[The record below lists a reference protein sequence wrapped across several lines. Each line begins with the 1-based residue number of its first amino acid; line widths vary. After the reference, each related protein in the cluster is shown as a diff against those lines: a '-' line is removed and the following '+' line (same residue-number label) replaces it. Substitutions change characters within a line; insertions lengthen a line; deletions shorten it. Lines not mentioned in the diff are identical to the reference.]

1 MINSLL
7 ENKVVLITGANHG
20 IGAATAKVF
29 SAQGAKVFIS
39 YFCGDCALSEEE
51 LAAARAASVGGPG
64 LYYANQQQSG
74 EEIVIAKAGR
84 PVARLV
90 PYTPPK
96 REIVPP
102 GAMQG
107 EIWMADD
114 FDEPVN
120 DLFKCFGEEGA
131 H

>member
-1 MINSLL
+1 MQMVNVHETKTRLSKLL
-7 ENKVVLITGANHG
+7 EQVQA
-20 IGAATAKVF
+20 
-29 SAQGAKVFIS
+29 
-39 YFCGDCALSEEE
+39 
-51 LAAARAASVGGPG
+51 
-64 LYYANQQQSG
+64 G

-96 REIVPP
+96 REIAPP

>member
-1 MINSLL
+1 MQVVNIHDTKTRLSKLL
-7 ENKVVLITGANHG
+7 EQV
-20 IGAATAKVF
+20 
-29 SAQGAKVFIS
+29 
-39 YFCGDCALSEEE
+39 
-51 LAAARAASVGGPG
+51 
-64 LYYANQQQSG
+64 QSG

-102 GAMQG
+102 GTMQG

-120 DLFKCFGEEGA
+120 DLFKCIEEGGA